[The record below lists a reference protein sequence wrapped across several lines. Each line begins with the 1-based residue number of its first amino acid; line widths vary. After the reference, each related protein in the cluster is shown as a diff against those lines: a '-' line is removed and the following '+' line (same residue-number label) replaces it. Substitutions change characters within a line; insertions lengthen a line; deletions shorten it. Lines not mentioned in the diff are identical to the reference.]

1 MSRVNGF
8 VVLKLVVADFSE
20 FESVEIGALAKQGAS
35 GPVLGIP
42 VPRRNVVEYDR
53 GRSVDILVP
62 LVFFSCGG
70 CYFLVD

>member
-8 VVLKLVVADFSE
+8 FVLKLVVADFSE
-20 FESVEIGALAKQGAS
+20 FESVEIGALSKQGAS

-42 VPRRNVVEYDR
+42 VPRRDVVEFDR
-53 GRSVDILVP
+53 GWSVGVLVP

>member
-8 VVLKLVVADFSE
+8 VVLELVVADFSK
-20 FESVEIGALAKQGAS
+20 FESVKIGALSKQGAG

-42 VPRRNVVEYDR
+42 MPRRDVVEFDR
-53 GRSVDILVP
+53 GWSVGVFVP
-62 LVFFSCGG
+62 LVFFFCGG